1 MAWIVSEF
9 GGWIVGAAVLLA
21 AFVRVW
27 FGGKQSERNAR
38 EIKSARDSAKAFRDR
53 ERIDNEIQEDADLV
67 QRARSA
73 GIMRSDD

>member
-1 MAWIVSEF
+1 MIARLKLW
-9 GGWIVGAAVLLA
+9 AVVAGVFVVTLA
-21 AFVRVW
+21 ATW

-53 ERIDNEIQEDADLV
+53 ERVDDEIQEDADLV

-73 GIMRSDD
+73 GIMRPDD